1 MRASRYILI
10 VLVAF
15 VAVLLLW
22 FFRPLP
28 PSGLKGGLYSHA
40 YLAGMVQV
48 HHLWDRPLMAILSS
62 FPETAGPLPSI
73 PFFLRPLFPPVAE
86 LYLFSS
92 KEGGGWVMA
101 VDLGWRSRLFKA
113 LHGFIMRQIQYR
125 GFGAVEGENT
135 IRTPSG
141 RKFLVYQDAGT
152 LFVAEGEVLSQ
163 KIPGAVMDSGAGLP
177 PELSPEKNIL
187 SLSLSNKEMA
197 FEKVVKDLEEDIGFL
212 LLPSADSLMDGTF
225 MVRYAGDNSL
235 AAEIVLGVREGGDM
249 EGVEGDVGYL
259 LDLLDRFL
267 STHDLKTGRTIRK
280 EGSKIMAQLTL
291 HPNGGTQ

>member
-10 VLVAF
+10 ALAAF
-15 VAVLLLW
+15 VVVLLLW

-48 HHLWDRPLMAILSS
+48 HHLWDRPLIAILSS
-62 FPETAGPLPSI
+62 FPETAATLPSV
-73 PFFLRPLFPPVAE
+73 PLFLRPLFPPKAE
-86 LYLFSS
+86 LY
-92 KEGGGWVMA
+92 
-101 VDLGWRSRLFKA
+101 LGWRSRLFKA

-141 RKFLVYQDAGT
+141 RKFVVYQDAGT
-152 LFVAEGEVLSQ
+152 LFVAEGEALSQ
-163 KIPGAVMDSGAGLP
+163 KIPGSIADSGAGLP

-187 SLSLSNKEMA
+187 SLSFSNKEMA
-197 FEKVVKDLEEDIGFL
+197 FEKVVKDMEEEIGFL
-212 LLPSADSLMDGTF
+212 LLPSAGSLMDGTF

-259 LDLLDRFL
+259 VDLLDRAL
-267 STHDLKTGRTIRK
+267 STHDLKTERTIRR
-280 EGSKIMAQLTL
+280 EGNKIMAKMIVHL
-291 HPNGGTQ
+291 NGGKQ